1 MHLRIYADGACR
13 GNPGPAA
20 IGAVIKDEQQRE
32 LVKISKYIGEG
43 TNNKA
48 EYRAVIAAL
57 KEAIRFNPT
66 EATLFLD
73 SELVARQLTGNY
85 KVKSPSILPLYI
97 EAAELL
103 KKFSRL
109 SIIHIKRVHNA
120 EADALA
126 TAALRKIST

>member
-20 IGAVIKDEQQRE
+20 IGAVIIDEQQRE
-32 LVKISKYIGEG
+32 LVKISEYIGQG

-57 KEAIRFNPT
+57 KEAIKFNPT

-85 KVKSPSILPLYI
+85 KVKSASIIPLYN
-97 EAAELL
+97 EAVRLL
-103 KKFSRL
+103 R
-109 SIIHIKRVHNA
+109 
-120 EADALA
+120 
-126 TAALRKIST
+126 